1 MILRKSLRTT
11 MKKTYMRPESDFI
24 GVSVKTAVM
33 VISGGYEK
41 FEEGQA
47 IGTDED

>member
-1 MILRKSLRTT
+1 

-33 VISGGYEK
+33 GISGGDYEK

-47 IGTDED
+47 IGSDED